1 MLIEKKLL
9 QRRAALT
16 IATLAMLSLGAT
28 KALALGSMAKASDYV
43 PFLEEGK
50 SWVVTYM
57 THENTSSY
65 KRIYMVKGDTIIG
78 DRLYKKLY
86 EEDRGL
92 YLYALREEGGK
103 VYSLSSTDK
112 YGEPNTEEVLWY
124 DFSVKEGDMI
134 DTPYYS
140 LKVAGT
146 DMVAVNGYLYKRIH
160 LKWTY
165 KSHPEYNGT
174 GVWIEGIGSDLGPF
188 SPYSWGRD
196 RDGYHFMEECS
207 VEGRSLFSHDDFT
220 APAWGGEQGVES
232 AQTIVPQPS
241 AATYDLQ
248 GRSLPQNKWSDSR
261 IPKGIYIRD
270 GRKVVM

>member
-1 MLIEKKLL
+1 MEKNILL
-9 QRRAALT
+9 VF
-16 IATLAMLSLGAT
+16 LSFLWTSA
-28 KALALGSMAKASDYV
+28 MAKTSDYV

-50 SWVVTYM
+50 SWSVTYM
-57 THENTSSY
+57 THENTGSY
-65 KRIYMVKGDTIIG
+65 KRTYMVKGDTIIG

-103 VYSLSSTDK
+103 VYSVSSTDK

-124 DFSVKEGDMI
+124 DFSVREGDMI

-140 LKVAGT
+140 LQVTGT
-146 DMVAVNGYLYKRIH
+146 DMVAVNGYLFKRIH

-165 KSHPEYNGT
+165 KSHPEEYNGM

-196 RDGYHFMEECS
+196 RNGYHFMDVCS

-220 APAWGGEQGVES
+220 APAWEGELGLES
-232 AQTIVPQPS
+232 QQTIMSQPS
-241 AATYDLQ
+241 ANAFDLQ
-248 GRSLPQNKWSDSR
+248 GRRLPPSKLSDGQM
-261 IPKGIYIRD
+261 PKGVYIQN
-270 GRKVVM
+270 GRKVIR